1 MSLDAP
7 TTTLLVSV
15 AIIVVFCVAFPTVRR
30 ALLGV
35 VATLDGIEA
44 LFYVVFGL
52 AIVAVVSWAMVYSLW
67 RLLSGLL

>member
-15 AIIVVFCVAFPTVRR
+15 AIIVVFCVAFPKVRR
-30 ALLGV
+30 TLLGV

-52 AIVAVVSWAMVYSLW
+52 AIVTVVSWAMVYGLW
-67 RLLSGLL
+67 RLSSGLL

>member
-7 TTTLLVSV
+7 TKTLLVSV

-35 VATLDGIEA
+35 VATLDRIEA
-44 LFYVVFGL
+44 LFYVVFGSSYRCCCEL
-52 AIVAVVSWAMVYSLW
+52 GDG
-67 RLLSGLL
+67 R

>member
-1 MSLDAP
+1 M
-7 TTTLLVSV
+7 SV

-35 VATLDGIEA
+35 VATLDRIEA

-52 AIVAVVSWAMVYSLW
+52 AIVAVVSWAMVDSL
-67 RLLSGLL
+67 

>member
-7 TTTLLVSV
+7 ATTLLVSV

-52 AIVAVVSWAMVYSLW
+52 AIVAVVSWVMVYSLW